1 MGPRDPTVDVAGHE
15 VVNHADKEAERSLE
29 RLGVDQVGLYLVYW
43 PQDGPIWRGR
53 GWSGR

>member
-1 MGPRDPTVDVAGHE
+1 VFITTKFLPLGKDPVE
-15 VVNHADKEAERSLE
+15 EAERSLE
-29 RLGVDQVGLYLVYW
+29 RLGVDQVDLYLVYW